1 MASFYGGKQGITY
14 HIVER
19 YDQIFFD
26 IDNQQ
31 YIKIIGDVVSNIQ
44 ENKIFSVTIGDNV
57 SFYMATSPITN
68 CSTASFSLAL
78 ENNQAVQLK
87 GMVNCFS
94 KGGAYTDVNYGEYVI
109 IDTLSKSDETNG
121 CLYRRGFQYNQIIDE
136 PTKQHPGG
144 GAIYI
149 GQIVGPKGDNSQ
161 IQIVDWEADQPSSS
175 DISSTSQGVIGLIPG
190 IITEG
195 TAATFNDNI
204 VSKIINIKDEY
215 GNITEAQLRF
225 QTPYPVIRM
234 TAQQVNVSD
243 GAQTTVAHSYFNT
256 SGVLSTEIWTASAT
270 NVFHSIIDENHPF
283 YIDYQIAVPKGD
295 PGVKQ
300 IISVGDNLYV
310 QYSDGVRPSAGQP
323 VAIAGKQGLWY
334 LFATSQGAYHIFG
347 TLTTADLISSDY
359 HNGFSDAV
367 AGWVA
372 QVDDKIYAYDYIGAG
387 TVPGSQTEPENPPSS
402 QSGYLEDTYWREV
415 FDYGKAYTPS
425 NFLAT
430 TYSTAEMNSNIPEFN
445 DLNNGGIIFRA
456 YTNHNEGSKGN

>member
-19 YDQIFFD
+19 YDSIA
-26 IDNQQ
+26 NM
-31 YIKIIGDVVSNIQ
+31 VQ
-44 ENKIFSVTIGDNV
+44 EFN
-57 SFYMATSPITN
+57 
-68 CSTASFSLAL
+68 
-78 ENNQAVQLK
+78 
-87 GMVNCFS
+87 
-94 KGGAYTDVNYGEYVI
+94 KGGAYTHVNYGQYVI

-175 DISSTSQGVIGLIPG
+175 DISSISQGVIGLIPG

-195 TAATFNDNI
+195 TTATFNDNI
-204 VSKIINIKDEY
+204 ISKIINIRDEY

-225 QTPYPVIRM
+225 QTPYPIIRM
-234 TAQQVNVSD
+234 TAQQVNVSN

-256 SGVLSTEIWTASAT
+256 SGVLSTEIWTANAT
-270 NVFHSIIDENHPF
+270 NVFHSIVDENHPF

-300 IISVGDNLYV
+300 ITSIGDNLYV
-310 QYSDGVRPSAGQP
+310 QYSDGVIPSAGQP

-387 TVPGSQTEPENPPSS
+387 TVPGSQTEPENPPS
-402 QSGYLEDTYWREV
+402 QDGYLEDTYWKEV

-430 TYSTAEMNSNIPEFN
+430 TYSTAEIKSVPEFQN
-445 DLNNGGIIFRA
+445 LNNGGIIFRA
-456 YTNHNEGSKGN
+456 YTNHNEGSRGN

>member
-19 YDQIFFD
+19 YDSIASM
-26 IDNQQ
+26 
-31 YIKIIGDVVSNIQ
+31 VQ
-44 ENKIFSVTIGDNV
+44 EFN
-57 SFYMATSPITN
+57 
-68 CSTASFSLAL
+68 
-78 ENNQAVQLK
+78 
-87 GMVNCFS
+87 
-94 KGGAYTDVNYGEYVI
+94 KGGAYTDVNYGQYVI

-175 DISSTSQGVIGLIPG
+175 DISSISQGVIGLIPG

-195 TAATFNDNI
+195 TAATFNDDI
-204 VSKIINIKDEY
+204 ISKIINIRDEY

-225 QTPYPVIRM
+225 QTPYPVIRI

-270 NVFHSIIDENHPF
+270 NVFHSVIDENHPF

-300 IISVGDNLYV
+300 ITSVGDNLYV
-310 QYSDGVRPSAGQP
+310 QYSDGVIPSSGTATTLE
-323 VAIAGKQGLWY
+323 GKEGSWY
-334 LFATSQGAYHIFG
+334 LFATSQGAYHIYG
-347 TLTTADLISSDY
+347 DLTTTDLIDTY
-359 HNGFSDAV
+359 GTGFTGAA

-372 QVDDKIYAYDYIGAG
+372 QVGTKLYAYDYIGANA
-387 TVPGSQTEPENPPSS
+387 NPPITPTA
-402 QSGYLEDTYWREV
+402 QAGYLPPTFWKKV
-415 FDYGKAYTPS
+415 FDYEQALNPF

-430 TYSTAEMNSNIPEFN
+430 TTSTEAIESVDAFKNLS
-445 DLNNGGIIFRA
+445 NGGIIFRA
-456 YTNHNEGSKGN
+456 YTNHNEGSRGN